1 MPVTVRNGTAD
12 DMKNVHTLV
21 MQLAIFEKAPEEVIT
36 DVETLQKDGYGE
48 RDNFRT
54 LIAEDEN
61 KQVIGICLY
70 YIAYSSWKGRILF
83 LDDIVI
89 DEPYRS
95 QGVGTL
101 LMNALFNICKEE
113 HIKQMRWQV
122 LDWNEPAIKFYEK
135 LGAFIDKDWYTCKMN
150 F

>member
-12 DMKNVHTLV
+12 DMKNVHALV

>member
-83 LDDIVI
+83 LDDIVV

>member
-1 MPVTVRNGTAD
+1 MPVTVRNGTVD
-12 DMKNVHTLV
+12 DMKNVHSLV

>member
-122 LDWNEPAIKFYEK
+122 LDWNEPATKFYEK

>member
-12 DMKNVHTLV
+12 DMKNVHALV

-61 KQVIGICLY
+61 KQVFGICLY

>member
-12 DMKNVHTLV
+12 DMKNVHALV

-122 LDWNEPAIKFYEK
+122 LDWNEQAIKFYEK

>member
-1 MPVTVRNGTAD
+1 
-12 DMKNVHTLV
+12 
-21 MQLAIFEKAPEEVIT
+21 VIT

-70 YIAYSSWKGRILF
+70 YIAYSSWKGRILV

>member
-12 DMKNVHTLV
+12 DMKNVHALV

-83 LDDIVI
+83 LDDIVV

-95 QGVGTL
+95 LGVGTL

>member
-12 DMKNVHTLV
+12 DMKNVHALV

-83 LDDIVI
+83 LDDIVV

>member
-1 MPVTVRNGTAD
+1 
-12 DMKNVHTLV
+12 MKNVHALV

>member
-12 DMKNVHTLV
+12 DMKNVHALV

-83 LDDIVI
+83 LDDIVV

-135 LGAFIDKDWYTCKMN
+135 LGAFIDKNWYTCKMN